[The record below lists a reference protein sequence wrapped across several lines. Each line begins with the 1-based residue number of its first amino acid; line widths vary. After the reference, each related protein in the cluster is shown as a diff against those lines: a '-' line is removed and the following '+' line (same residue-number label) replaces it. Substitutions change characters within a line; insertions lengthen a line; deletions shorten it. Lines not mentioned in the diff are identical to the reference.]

1 MYIEFW
7 IKIILHCCR
16 HVYQYRRNRLVQA
29 QNRYLDYLH
38 NHSIICKTEIKQKP
52 TWKNECDLCATC
64 RAISTSTESS
74 CALRRS
80 WASRPVVSTS
90 RNLNKI
96 IRFLYYFWGK
106 CVVVPAEGIPCP
118 WRWGRWRRRS
128 QGGSGQ
134 SQGPGKK
141 VKKVEDFACFFFF
154 KKNLP
159 RTRGKRL
166 TWRTWK
172 NIGLRLKM
180 FVRFRE

>member
-1 MYIEFW
+1 MSDIGGISKCKGGTHEKKEARPRPVKECTKSRCQVFTTK
-7 IKIILHCCR
+7 IKSCDVTKKNSLE
-16 HVYQYRRNRLVQA
+16 
-29 QNRYLDYLH
+29 
-38 NHSIICKTEIKQKP
+38 TKP

-90 RNLNKI
+90 RNSNKI

-134 SQGPGKK
+134 SRGPGKK
-141 VKKVEDFACFFFF
+141 VKK
-154 KKNLP
+154 
-159 RTRGKRL
+159 
-166 TWRTWK
+166 
-172 NIGLRLKM
+172 
-180 FVRFRE
+180 